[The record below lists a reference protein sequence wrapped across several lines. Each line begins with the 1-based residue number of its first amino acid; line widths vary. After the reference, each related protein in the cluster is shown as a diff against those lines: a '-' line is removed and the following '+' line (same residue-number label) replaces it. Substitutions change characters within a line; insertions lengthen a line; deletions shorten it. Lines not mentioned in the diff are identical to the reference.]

1 MAKALLIH
9 DHSGI
14 NLSPGPQQEIFYKVT
29 GDDTDGLFDYFDLRV
44 GHLEGFPMHIH
55 VGQHETFHVV
65 EGELLL
71 QEGGVWIVAK
81 KGDFVFVP
89 KNSVH
94 TFVNVRRTVAHSVG
108 VISPGGFDKFVAGMK
123 AESES
128 TGGHPDPKKV
138 EELCVQYNQ
147 KLTGPTLAVSLRLNP
162 EPEKAAEFEK
172 ELDTLQGNWTLV
184 ASEGRGQK
192 ISAEDMKKHSGIVEI
207 DGNKMRIYVK
217 DMHDLE
223 GVARFDPTVTP
234 KTIDYL
240 HVGDGDPDKGKMGL
254 GIYELQG
261 DMLTICWAITGLN
274 DGRPSQFSNGP
285 NENQAINTY
294 VRQKD

>member
-138 EELCVQYNQ
+138 EELCVRYNQ
-147 KLTGPTLAVSLRLNP
+147 KLTGPTLAVSLRLKP
-162 EPEKAAEFEK
+162 DPEKAAEFEK
-172 ELDTLQGNWTLV
+172 ELDTLQGNWTMV
-184 ASEGRGQK
+184 ASDGPRGK
-192 ISAEDMKKHSGIVEI
+192 KSAEDMIQHPGSVEI

-217 DMHDLE
+217 DLHDLE
-223 GVARFDPTVTP
+223 GVAGFDSTATP
-234 KTIDYL
+234 KTIDFL
-240 HVGDGDPDKGKMGL
+240 NVSDGDPYKGKTAL

-261 DMLTICWAITGLN
+261 DTLRFCWTTGF
-274 DGRPSQFSNGP
+274 DMGRPSQFLTGP
-285 NENQAINTY
+285 NVNQAVDIY

>member
-55 VGQHETFHVV
+55 IGQNETFHVV

-71 QEGGVWIVAK
+71 QEGGEWIVAK

-89 KNSVH
+89 KNTVH

-138 EELCVQYNQ
+138 EELCVRYNQ

-172 ELDTLQGNWTLV
+172 ELDALQGNWTMV
-184 ASEGRGQK
+184 ASDGPRGK
-192 ISAEDMKKHSGIVEI
+192 KSAEDMIQHPGSVEI
-207 DGNKMRIYVK
+207 DGNKLRIYVK
-217 DMHDLE
+217 DLHDLE
-223 GVARFDPTVTP
+223 GVAGFDSTATP
-234 KTIDYL
+234 KTIDFL
-240 HVGDGDPDKGKMGL
+240 NVSDGDPYKGKTAL

-261 DMLTICWAITGLN
+261 DTLRFCWTTGF
-274 DGRPSQFSNGP
+274 DMGRPSQFLTGP
-285 NENQAINTY
+285 NVNQAVDIY